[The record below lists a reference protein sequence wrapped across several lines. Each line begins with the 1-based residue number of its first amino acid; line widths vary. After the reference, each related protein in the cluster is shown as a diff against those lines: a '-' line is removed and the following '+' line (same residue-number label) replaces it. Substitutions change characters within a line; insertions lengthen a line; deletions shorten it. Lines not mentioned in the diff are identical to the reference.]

1 MIKIMNKKIGKA
13 LEDVAQYISLSQLA
27 KSIGKDRSWL
37 YHKMK
42 NDIVNGVQYRFS
54 MDECALLSAKLKE
67 LADKIQSCS
76 DAIDSIVQDNHRN
89 TGRYYTQANV
99 FEYPA
104 FKQWLEAI
112 PNISETTI
120 LEPFA
125 GDCAIPMMLCSYKW
139 ACYDIEPRK
148 GDFKVVKRDTI
159 KKFPSGFKVCITN
172 PPYLA
177 KNSATRRGLNYPEC
191 DYDNLYKH
199 CLKLMLDSC
208 QYVAAIIPDS
218 FIQSGLFTDRLYGVI
233 SIPEKVFADT
243 DYPVCL
249 ALFTPDISPNI
260 KIFCGDSFI
269 GTYKELLKYSLEEYN
284 DSRWVF
290 NDADGCIGVVCADGK
305 NNKIRFVKGES
316 IDTEVKGS
324 SRFLVRVSGLP
335 DNIDID
341 DFILKC
347 NSTLEQYRY
356 NTKDVFLNSFKG
368 LRNDGTYRKR
378 IPFTVV
384 RSILTYTLQ
393 ETIQELNSK
402 NLTSSGNVKALIL
415 DFDHTL
421 FNTDADWEVRKK
433 KNEKNKKI
441 KDWDLVY
448 SKIPEYRLYD
458 GWREVFSDAKAKG
471 VKIAIIST
479 AQTKLIQKTLNYFD
493 IQVDVIVGWQ
503 LYLKKPNPKLIK
515 MALDKLK
522 VNKDEVISIGDS
534 VVDKQMSD
542 NGGVRFIGAI
552 WDCEH
557 EESIQ
562 ELKQGKVLNTPRDI
576 LSYI

>member
-1 MIKIMNKKIGKA
+1 MNNKIGKA

-356 NTKDVFLNSFKG
+356 NTKNVFLNSFKG
-368 LRNDGTYRKR
+368 LRYDGTYRKR

-384 RSILTYTLQ
+384 RSILTYTLKGV
-393 ETIQELNSK
+393 NSK
-402 NLTSSGNVKALIL
+402 NYTSSYNVNALIL
-415 DFDHTL
+415 DFDHTI
-421 FNTDADWEVRKK
+421 FNTDADSEVRKISK
-433 KNEKNKKI
+433 V
-441 KDWDLVY
+441 KDWDLIY
-448 SKIPEYRLYD
+448 SKIPEYKLYD
-458 GWREVFSDAKAKG
+458 GWREVFSEAKAKG
-471 VKIAIIST
+471 IKIAIVST
-479 AQTKLIQKTLNYFD
+479 AKKDLIQRTLKHFQLD
-493 IQVDVIVGWQ
+493 CDVIVGWQ
-503 LYLKKPNPKLIK
+503 RCYKKPNPKLIE

-522 VNKDEVISIGDS
+522 VNKDEVISIGDA

-542 NGGVRFIGAI
+542 NDGVRFIGAI

-562 ELKQGKVLNTPRDI
+562 ELKQGKVLNTPIDI
-576 LSYI
+576 LRYI

>member
-1 MIKIMNKKIGKA
+1 MDNKVGKA

-27 KSIGKDRSWL
+27 KSIGKDKSWL
-37 YHKMK
+37 YHKMR

-112 PNISETTI
+112 PNISVTTI

-177 KNSATRRGLNYPEC
+177 KNSATRRRLNFPEC
-191 DYDNLYKH
+191 NYDNLYKH

-233 SIPEKVFADT
+233 SVPEKVFADT

-249 ALFTPDISPNI
+249 ALFTSDISEDFNI
-260 KIFCGDSFI
+260 WCGDSFI

-305 NNKIRFVKGES
+305 NSKIRFVKGES

-356 NTKDVFLNSFKG
+356 NTKNVFLNSFKG
-368 LRNDGTYRKR
+368 LRYDGTYRKR

-384 RSILTYTLQ
+384 RSIFTYTLKGV
-393 ETIQELNSK
+393 NSR
-402 NLTSSGNVKALIL
+402 NYTSSYNVKALIL
-415 DFDHTL
+415 DFDHTI
-421 FNTDADWEVRKK
+421 FNTDADSEVRKISK
-433 KNEKNKKI
+433 V
-441 KDWDLVY
+441 KDWDLIF
-448 SKIPEYRLYD
+448 SKIPEYKLYD
-458 GWREVFSDAKAKG
+458 GWREVFSEAKAKG
-471 VKIAIIST
+471 IKIAIVST
-479 AQTKLIQKTLNYFD
+479 AKKDLIQRTLKHFQLD
-493 IQVDVIVGWQ
+493 CDVIVGWQ
-503 LYLKKPNPKLIK
+503 RCYKKPNPKLIE
-515 MALDKLK
+515 MALVKLK
-522 VNKDEVISIGDS
+522 VNKDEVISIGDA

-562 ELKQGKVLNTPRDI
+562 ELKQGKVLNTPRDL

>member
-1 MIKIMNKKIGKA
+1 MDNKVGKA
-13 LEDVAQYISLSQLA
+13 LEDVAKYISLSQLA
-27 KSIGKDRSWL
+27 KSLGKDRSWL

-99 FEYPA
+99 FECPA

-125 GDCAIPMMLCSYKW
+125 GDCAIPMMLSSYKW

-148 GDFKVVKRDTI
+148 GDFKIVKRDTI

-249 ALFTPDISPNI
+249 ALFTPDISEDFNI
-260 KIFCGDSFI
+260 WCGDSFN
-269 GTYKELLKYSLEEYN
+269 GTYQELSKYSLEEYN

-305 NNKIRFVKGES
+305 NSKIRFVKGES

-341 DFILKC
+341 DFIIKC
-347 NSTLEQYRY
+347 NSTLELYRG

-368 LRNDGTYRKR
+368 LRHDGTYRKR

-393 ETIQELNSK
+393 ETIQEHNSK
-402 NLTSSGNVKALIL
+402 NHTSSGNVKALIL
-415 DFDHTL
+415 DFDHTI

-433 KNEKNKKI
+433 KIKEKEKI
-441 KDWDLVY
+441 EDWDLVY
-448 SKIPEYRLYD
+448 SKIPEYKLYN

-471 VKIAIIST
+471 IKIAIVST
-479 AQTKLIQKTLNYFD
+479 AKKDLIQRTLKHFQLD
-493 IQVDVIVGWQ
+493 CDVIIGWRR
-503 LYLKKPNPKLIK
+503 KPQKPDPKLIEI
-515 MALDKLK
+515 ALDKLK

-534 VVDKQMSD
+534 VDDKQMSD

-562 ELKQGKVLNTPRDI
+562 ELKQGKVLNTPRDL

>member
-1 MIKIMNKKIGKA
+1 MDNKVGKA

-27 KSIGKDRSWL
+27 KSLGKDKSWL
-37 YHKMK
+37 YHKMR

-54 MDECALLSAKLKE
+54 MDDCALLSTKLKE

-104 FKQWLEAI
+104 FKQWLQAI
-112 PNISETTI
+112 PNISGTTI

-125 GDCAIPMMLCSYKW
+125 GDCAIPMMLSSYKW
-139 ACYDIEPRK
+139 SCYDMEPRK

-177 KNSATRRGLNYPEC
+177 KNSATRRRFNYPEC

-233 SIPEKVFADT
+233 SISEKVFANT

-249 ALFTPDISPNI
+249 AMFTPNISDDFNI
-260 KIFCGDSFI
+260 WCGDSFI
-269 GTYKELLKYSLEEYN
+269 GTFQELSKYSLEEYY

-290 NDADGCIGVVCADGK
+290 NDVDGCIGVVCADSK
-305 NNKIRFVKGES
+305 NSKIRFVKGES

-347 NSTLEQYRY
+347 NTTLEQYRC

-384 RSILTYTLQ
+384 RSILTYTLKGV
-393 ETIQELNSK
+393 NSK
-402 NLTSSGNVKALIL
+402 NYTSSYNVKALIL
-415 DFDHTL
+415 DFDHTI
-421 FNTDADWEVRKK
+421 FNTDADNEVRKISK
-433 KNEKNKKI
+433 V
-441 KDWDLVY
+441 KDWDLIF
-448 SKIPEYRLYD
+448 SKIPEYKLYD
-458 GWREVFSDAKAKG
+458 GWREVFSEAKAKSI
-471 VKIAIIST
+471 KIAIVST
-479 AQTKLIQKTLNYFD
+479 AKKDLIQRTLKHFQLD
-493 IQVDVIVGWQ
+493 CDVIVGWQ
-503 LYLKKPNPKLIK
+503 RCYKKPNPKLIE

-522 VNKDEVISIGDS
+522 VNKDEVISIGDA

-562 ELKQGKVLNTPRDI
+562 ELKQGKVLNTPRDL

>member
-1 MIKIMNKKIGKA
+1 MDNKVGKA

-27 KSIGKDRSWL
+27 KSLGKDKSWL
-37 YHKMK
+37 YHKMR

-54 MDECALLSAKLKE
+54 MDDCALLSTKLKE

-76 DAIDSIVQDNHRN
+76 DAIDSIVQDNNRN

-104 FKQWLEAI
+104 FKQWLQAI

-125 GDCAIPMMLCSYKW
+125 GDCAIPMMLSSYKW
-139 ACYDIEPRK
+139 SCYDMEPRK

-249 ALFTPDISPNI
+249 ALFNPDISEDFNI
-260 KIFCGDSFI
+260 WCGDSFN
-269 GTYKELLKYSLEEYN
+269 GTYQELSKYSLEEYN

-305 NNKIRFVKGES
+305 NSKIKFVKGES

-356 NTKDVFLNSFKG
+356 NTKNVFLNSFKG
-368 LRNDGTYRKR
+368 LRYDGTYRKR

-384 RSILTYTLQ
+384 RSILTYTLKGV
-393 ETIQELNSK
+393 NSK
-402 NLTSSGNVKALIL
+402 NYTSSYNVKALIL
-415 DFDHTL
+415 DFDHTI
-421 FNTDADWEVRKK
+421 FNTDADSEVRKISK
-433 KNEKNKKI
+433 V
-441 KDWDLVY
+441 KDWDLIF
-448 SKIPEYRLYD
+448 SKIPEYKLYD
-458 GWREVFSDAKAKG
+458 GWREVFSEAKAKG
-471 VKIAIIST
+471 IKIAIVST
-479 AQTKLIQKTLNYFD
+479 AKKDLIQRTLKHFQLD
-493 IQVDVIVGWQ
+493 CDVIVGWQ
-503 LYLKKPNPKLIK
+503 RCYKKPNPKLI
-515 MALDKLK
+515 
-522 VNKDEVISIGDS
+522 
-534 VVDKQMSD
+534 
-542 NGGVRFIGAI
+542 
-552 WDCEH
+552 
-557 EESIQ
+557 
-562 ELKQGKVLNTPRDI
+562 
-576 LSYI
+576 

>member
-1 MIKIMNKKIGKA
+1 M
-13 LEDVAQYISLSQLA
+13 
-27 KSIGKDRSWL
+27 
-37 YHKMK
+37 
-42 NDIVNGVQYRFS
+42 
-54 MDECALLSAKLKE
+54 
-67 LADKIQSCS
+67 
-76 DAIDSIVQDNHRN
+76 
-89 TGRYYTQANV
+89 
-99 FEYPA
+99 
-104 FKQWLEAI
+104 
-112 PNISETTI
+112 
-120 LEPFA
+120 
-125 GDCAIPMMLCSYKW
+125 
-139 ACYDIEPRK
+139 
-148 GDFKVVKRDTI
+148 
-159 KKFPSGFKVCITN
+159 
-172 PPYLA
+172 
-177 KNSATRRGLNYPEC
+177 
-191 DYDNLYKH
+191 
-199 CLKLMLDSC
+199 
-208 QYVAAIIPDS
+208 
-218 FIQSGLFTDRLYGVI
+218 
-233 SIPEKVFADT
+233 
-243 DYPVCL
+243 
-249 ALFTPDISPNI
+249 
-260 KIFCGDSFI
+260 
-269 GTYKELLKYSLEEYN
+269 
-284 DSRWVF
+284 
-290 NDADGCIGVVCADGK
+290 
-305 NNKIRFVKGES
+305 
-316 IDTEVKGS
+316 
-324 SRFLVRVSGLP
+324 
-335 DNIDID
+335 
-341 DFILKC
+341 
-347 NSTLEQYRY
+347 
-356 NTKDVFLNSFKG
+356 NSFKG
-368 LRNDGTYRKR
+368 LRHDGTYRKR

-393 ETIQELNSK
+393 ETIQEHNSK
-402 NLTSSGNVKALIL
+402 NHTSSGNVKALIL

-534 VVDKQMSD
+534 VDDKQMSD

-562 ELKQGKVLNTPRDI
+562 ELKQGKVLNTPRDL

>member
-1 MIKIMNKKIGKA
+1 MIKTMNNKIGKA

-356 NTKDVFLNSFKG
+356 NTKNVFLNSFKG
-368 LRNDGTYRKR
+368 LRYDGTYRKR

-384 RSILTYTLQ
+384 RSILTYTLKGV
-393 ETIQELNSK
+393 NSK
-402 NLTSSGNVKALIL
+402 NYTSSYNVNALIL
-415 DFDHTL
+415 DFDHTI
-421 FNTDADWEVRKK
+421 FNTDADSEVRKISK
-433 KNEKNKKI
+433 V
-441 KDWDLVY
+441 KDWDLIY
-448 SKIPEYRLYD
+448 SKIPEYKLYD
-458 GWREVFSDAKAKG
+458 GWREVFSEAKAKG
-471 VKIAIIST
+471 IKIAIVST
-479 AQTKLIQKTLNYFD
+479 AKKDLIQRTLKHFQLD
-493 IQVDVIVGWQ
+493 CDVIVGWQ
-503 LYLKKPNPKLIK
+503 RCYKKPNPKLIE

-522 VNKDEVISIGDS
+522 VNKDEVISIGDA

-542 NGGVRFIGAI
+542 NDGVRFIGAI

-562 ELKQGKVLNTPRDI
+562 ELKQGKVLNTPIDI
-576 LSYI
+576 LRYI

>member
-1 MIKIMNKKIGKA
+1 MIKTMNNKIGKA

-27 KSIGKDRSWL
+27 RSIGKDRSWL

-54 MDECALLSAKLKE
+54 MDECAMLSAKLKE
-67 LADKIQSCS
+67 LSDKILSCS
-76 DAIDSIVQDNHRN
+76 ATIDSIVQDNYRN

-104 FKQWLEAI
+104 FKQWLQAI

-218 FIQSGLFTDRLYGVI
+218 FIQSGLFTDRLYGII

-249 ALFTPDISPNI
+249 ALFTPDISEDFNI
-260 KIFCGDSFI
+260 WCGDSFI

-305 NNKIRFVKGES
+305 NSKIRFVKGES

-324 SRFLVRVSGLP
+324 GRFLVRVSGLP

-347 NSTLEQYRY
+347 NTTLEQYRC

-384 RSILTYTLQ
+384 RSILTYTL
-393 ETIQELNSK
+393 K
-402 NLTSSGNVKALIL
+402 HCK
-415 DFDHTL
+415 
-421 FNTDADWEVRKK
+421 
-433 KNEKNKKI
+433 
-441 KDWDLVY
+441 
-448 SKIPEYRLYD
+448 
-458 GWREVFSDAKAKG
+458 
-471 VKIAIIST
+471 
-479 AQTKLIQKTLNYFD
+479 
-493 IQVDVIVGWQ
+493 
-503 LYLKKPNPKLIK
+503 
-515 MALDKLK
+515 
-522 VNKDEVISIGDS
+522 
-534 VVDKQMSD
+534 
-542 NGGVRFIGAI
+542 
-552 WDCEH
+552 
-557 EESIQ
+557 
-562 ELKQGKVLNTPRDI
+562 
-576 LSYI
+576 

>member
-1 MIKIMNKKIGKA
+1 MDNKVEKA

-89 TGRYYTQANV
+89 TGRYYTQTNV
-99 FEYPA
+99 FECPA

-125 GDCAIPMMLCSYKW
+125 GDCAIPMMLSSYKW

-148 GDFKVVKRDTI
+148 GDFKIVKRDTI

-249 ALFTPDISPNI
+249 ALFTPDISEDFNI
-260 KIFCGDSFI
+260 WCGDSFN
-269 GTYKELLKYSLEEYN
+269 GTYQELSKYSLEEYN

-305 NNKIRFVKGES
+305 NSKIRFVKGES

-356 NTKDVFLNSFKG
+356 NTKNVFLNSFKG
-368 LRNDGTYRKR
+368 LRYDGTYRKR

-384 RSILTYTLQ
+384 RSILTYTLKGV
-393 ETIQELNSK
+393 NSK
-402 NLTSSGNVKALIL
+402 NYTSSYNVKALIL
-415 DFDHTL
+415 DFDHTI
-421 FNTDADWEVRKK
+421 FNTDADSEVRKISK
-433 KNEKNKKI
+433 V
-441 KDWDLVY
+441 KDWDLIF
-448 SKIPEYRLYD
+448 SKIPEYKLYD

-471 VKIAIIST
+471 IKIAIVST
-479 AQTKLIQKTLNYFD
+479 AKKDLIQRTLKHFQLD
-493 IQVDVIVGWQ
+493 CDVIVGWQ
-503 LYLKKPNPKLIK
+503 RCYKKPNPKLIE

-542 NGGVRFIGAI
+542 NGGVKFIAAI
-552 WDCEH
+552 WDSDNVEDFTNIH
-557 EESIQ
+557 TISRPTEI
-562 ELKQGKVLNTPRDI
+562 LNF
-576 LSYI
+576 L

>member
-1 MIKIMNKKIGKA
+1 MDNKVGKA

-54 MDECALLSAKLKE
+54 MDDCALLSTKLKA
-67 LADKIQSCS
+67 LANKIQSCS
-76 DAIDSIVQDNHRN
+76 DAIDSIVQDNYRN

-233 SIPEKVFADT
+233 SIPEKVFANT

-249 ALFTPDISPNI
+249 AMFTPNISDDFNI
-260 KIFCGDSFI
+260 WCGDSFI
-269 GTYKELLKYSLEEYN
+269 GTFQELSKYSLEEYY

-305 NNKIRFVKGES
+305 NSKIRFVKGES

-347 NSTLEQYRY
+347 NTTLEQYRC

-384 RSILTYTLQ
+384 RSILTYTLKGV
-393 ETIQELNSK
+393 NSK
-402 NLTSSGNVKALIL
+402 NYTSSYNVKALIL
-415 DFDHTL
+415 DFDHTI
-421 FNTDADWEVRKK
+421 FNTDADSEVRKISK
-433 KNEKNKKI
+433 V
-441 KDWDLVY
+441 KDWDLIF
-448 SKIPEYRLYD
+448 SKIPEYKLYD
-458 GWREVFSDAKAKG
+458 GWREVFSEAKAKG
-471 VKIAIIST
+471 IKIAIVST
-479 AQTKLIQKTLNYFD
+479 AKKDLIQRTLKHFQLD
-493 IQVDVIVGWQ
+493 CDVIVGWQ
-503 LYLKKPNPKLIK
+503 RCYKKPNPKLIE

-522 VNKDEVISIGDS
+522 VNKDEVISIGDA

-562 ELKQGKVLNTPRDI
+562 ELKQGKVLNTPRDL

>member
-1 MIKIMNKKIGKA
+1 MDNKVGKA

-27 KSIGKDRSWL
+27 KSLGKDKSWL

-54 MDECALLSAKLKE
+54 MDECALLSSKLKE

-104 FKQWLEAI
+104 FKQWLQAI
-112 PNISETTI
+112 PNISGTTI

-125 GDCAIPMMLCSYKW
+125 GDCAIPMMLSSYKW
-139 ACYDIEPRK
+139 SCYDMEPRK

-177 KNSATRRGLNYPEC
+177 KNSAKRRRLNYPEC

-233 SIPEKVFADT
+233 SISEKVFANT

-249 ALFTPDISPNI
+249 AMFTPNISDDFNI
-260 KIFCGDSFI
+260 WCGDSFI
-269 GTYKELLKYSLEEYN
+269 GTFQELSKYSLEEYN

-305 NNKIRFVKGES
+305 NSKIRFVKGES

-347 NSTLEQYRY
+347 NTTLEQYRC

-384 RSILTYTLQ
+384 RSILTYTLKGV
-393 ETIQELNSK
+393 NSK
-402 NLTSSGNVKALIL
+402 NYTSSYNVKALIL
-415 DFDHTL
+415 DFDHTI
-421 FNTDADWEVRKK
+421 FNTDADNEVRKISK
-433 KNEKNKKI
+433 V
-441 KDWDLVY
+441 KDWDLIF
-448 SKIPEYRLYD
+448 SKIPEYKLYD
-458 GWREVFSDAKAKG
+458 GWREVFSEAKAKSI
-471 VKIAIIST
+471 KIAIVST
-479 AQTKLIQKTLNYFD
+479 AKKDLIQRTFKHFQLD
-493 IQVDVIVGWQ
+493 CDVIVGWQ
-503 LYLKKPNPKLIK
+503 RCYKKPNPKLIE

-522 VNKDEVISIGDS
+522 VNKDEVISIGDA

-562 ELKQGKVLNTPRDI
+562 ELKQGKVLNTPRDL

>member
-1 MIKIMNKKIGKA
+1 
-13 LEDVAQYISLSQLA
+13 
-27 KSIGKDRSWL
+27 
-37 YHKMK
+37 MK

-99 FEYPA
+99 FECPA

-125 GDCAIPMMLCSYKW
+125 GDCAIPMMLSSYKW

-148 GDFKVVKRDTI
+148 GDFKIVKRDTI

-233 SIPEKVFADT
+233 SIPKKVFVDT

-249 ALFTPDISPNI
+249 ALFTPDISEDFNI
-260 KIFCGDSFI
+260 WCGDSFI
-269 GTYKELLKYSLEEYN
+269 GTYQELSKYSLEEYN

-305 NNKIRFVKGES
+305 NSKIRFVKGES

-347 NSTLEQYRY
+347 NTTLEQYRC
-356 NTKDVFLNSFKG
+356 NTNDVFLNSFKG

-384 RSILTYTLQ
+384 RFILTYTL
-393 ETIQELNSK
+393 K
-402 NLTSSGNVKALIL
+402 HCK
-415 DFDHTL
+415 
-421 FNTDADWEVRKK
+421 
-433 KNEKNKKI
+433 
-441 KDWDLVY
+441 
-448 SKIPEYRLYD
+448 YD
-458 GWREVFSDAKAKG
+458 
-471 VKIAIIST
+471 
-479 AQTKLIQKTLNYFD
+479 KT
-493 IQVDVIVGWQ
+493 
-503 LYLKKPNPKLIK
+503 
-515 MALDKLK
+515 
-522 VNKDEVISIGDS
+522 
-534 VVDKQMSD
+534 
-542 NGGVRFIGAI
+542 
-552 WDCEH
+552 H
-557 EESIQ
+557 
-562 ELKQGKVLNTPRDI
+562 
-576 LSYI
+576 

>member
-1 MIKIMNKKIGKA
+1 MDNKVGKA

-99 FEYPA
+99 FECPA

-139 ACYDIEPRK
+139 ACYDIEPRR

-249 ALFTPDISPNI
+249 ALFTPDISEDLNI
-260 KIFCGDSFI
+260 WCGDSFI
-269 GTYKELLKYSLEEYN
+269 GTFQELSKYSLEEYN

-305 NNKIRFVKGES
+305 NSKIRFVKGES

-356 NTKDVFLNSFKG
+356 NTKNVFLNSFKG
-368 LRNDGTYRKR
+368 LRYDGSYRKR

-415 DFDHTL
+415 DFDHTI
-421 FNTDADWEVRKK
+421 FNTDADSEVRKISK
-433 KNEKNKKI
+433 V
-441 KDWDLVY
+441 KDWDLIF
-448 SKIPEYRLYD
+448 SKIPEY
-458 GWREVFSDAKAKG
+458 
-471 VKIAIIST
+471 
-479 AQTKLIQKTLNYFD
+479 KL
-493 IQVDVIVGWQ
+493 
-503 LYLKKPNPKLIK
+503 
-515 MALDKLK
+515 
-522 VNKDEVISIGDS
+522 
-534 VVDKQMSD
+534 
-542 NGGVRFIGAI
+542 
-552 WDCEH
+552 
-557 EESIQ
+557 
-562 ELKQGKVLNTPRDI
+562 
-576 LSYI
+576 

>member
-1 MIKIMNKKIGKA
+1 MDNKVGKA

-99 FEYPA
+99 FECPA

-125 GDCAIPMMLCSYKW
+125 GDCAIPMMLSSYKW

-148 GDFKVVKRDTI
+148 GDFKIVKRDTI

-233 SIPEKVFADT
+233 SIPKKVFVDT

-249 ALFTPDISPNI
+249 ALFTPDISEDFNI
-260 KIFCGDSFI
+260 WCGDSFN
-269 GTYKELLKYSLEEYN
+269 GTYQKLSKYSLEEYN

-305 NNKIRFVKGES
+305 NSKIRFVKGES

-356 NTKDVFLNSFKG
+356 NTKNVFLNSFKG
-368 LRNDGTYRKR
+368 LRYDGTYRKR

-384 RSILTYTLQ
+384 RSILTYTLKGV
-393 ETIQELNSK
+393 NSK
-402 NLTSSGNVKALIL
+402 NYTSSYNVKALIL
-415 DFDHTL
+415 DFDHTI
-421 FNTDADWEVRKK
+421 FNTDADSEVRKISK
-433 KNEKNKKI
+433 V
-441 KDWDLVY
+441 KDWDLIF
-448 SKIPEYRLYD
+448 SKIPEYKLYD

-471 VKIAIIST
+471 IKIAIVST
-479 AQTKLIQKTLNYFD
+479 AKKDLIQRTLKHFQLD
-493 IQVDVIVGWQ
+493 CDVIVGWQ
-503 LYLKKPNPKLIK
+503 RCYKKPNPKLIE

-562 ELKQGKVLNTPRDI
+562 ELKQGKVLNTPRDL

>member
-1 MIKIMNKKIGKA
+1 MDNKVGKA

-27 KSIGKDRSWL
+27 KSLGKDKSWL
-37 YHKMK
+37 YHKMR

-54 MDECALLSAKLKE
+54 MDDCALLSTKLKE

-104 FKQWLEAI
+104 FKQWLQAI

-191 DYDNLYKH
+191 NYDNLYKH
-199 CLKLMLDSC
+199 CLKLMLDRC

-218 FIQSGLFTDRLYGVI
+218 FIQSGLFTDRLTGVI

-249 ALFTPDISPNI
+249 ALFTPNISDDFNI
-260 KIFCGDSFI
+260 WCGDSFI
-269 GTYKELLKYSLEEYN
+269 GTYHELSKYSLEEYY

-290 NDADGCIGVVCADGK
+290 NDVDGCIGVVCADGK
-305 NNKIRFVKGES
+305 NSKIRFIKGES
-316 IDTEVKGS
+316 IDTEVKCS

-347 NSTLEQYRY
+347 NTTLEQYRC

-384 RSILTYTLQ
+384 RSILTYTLKGV
-393 ETIQELNSK
+393 NSK
-402 NLTSSGNVKALIL
+402 NYTSSYNVKALIL
-415 DFDHTL
+415 DFDHTI
-421 FNTDADWEVRKK
+421 FNTDADNEVRKISK
-433 KNEKNKKI
+433 V
-441 KDWDLVY
+441 KDWDLIF
-448 SKIPEYRLYD
+448 SKIPEYKLYY
-458 GWREVFSDAKAKG
+458 GWREVFSEAKAKG
-471 VKIAIIST
+471 IKIAIVST
-479 AQTKLIQKTLNYFD
+479 AKKDLIQRTLKHFQLD
-493 IQVDVIVGWQ
+493 CDVIVGWQ
-503 LYLKKPNPKLIK
+503 RCYKKPNPKLIE

-522 VNKDEVISIGDS
+522 VNKDEVISIGDA

-562 ELKQGKVLNTPRDI
+562 ELKQGKVLNTPRDL

>member
-1 MIKIMNKKIGKA
+1 MIKTMNKKIGKA

-99 FEYPA
+99 FECPA

-125 GDCAIPMMLCSYKW
+125 GDCAIPMMLSSYKW

-148 GDFKVVKRDTI
+148 GDFKIVKRDTI

-249 ALFTPDISPNI
+249 ALFTPDISEDFNI
-260 KIFCGDSFI
+260 WCGDSFI
-269 GTYKELLKYSLEEYN
+269 GTFQELSKYSLEEYN

-305 NNKIRFVKGES
+305 NSKIRFVKGES

-356 NTKDVFLNSFKG
+356 NTKNVFLNSFKG
-368 LRNDGTYRKR
+368 LRYDGTYRKR

-384 RSILTYTLQ
+384 RSILTYTLKGV
-393 ETIQELNSK
+393 NSK
-402 NLTSSGNVKALIL
+402 NYTSSYNVKALIL
-415 DFDHTL
+415 DFDHTI
-421 FNTDADWEVRKK
+421 FNTDADSEVRKISK
-433 KNEKNKKI
+433 V
-441 KDWDLVY
+441 KDWDLIF
-448 SKIPEYRLYD
+448 SKIPEYKLYD

-471 VKIAIIST
+471 IKIAIVST
-479 AQTKLIQKTLNYFD
+479 AKKDLIQRTLKHFQLD
-493 IQVDVIVGWQ
+493 CDVIVVWQ
-503 LYLKKPNPKLIK
+503 RCYKKPNPKLIE

-562 ELKQGKVLNTPRDI
+562 ELKQGKVLNTPRDL